1 MEINLKVIKKMPKKT
16 RAVVC
21 MKWGS
26 LYPAEYVNV
35 LYNAVKAN
43 LKSEYRF
50 ICFTDNHAGLLPE
63 IEVRP
68 IVDMELPERAW
79 QSGAWPKIS
88 VFTREAFD
96 FEGRALFIDLDTI
109 ITGDL
114 EQFFN
119 TSNGSFRAIGPNSW
133 TKSKKRKPAIYYLG
147 KRLIAS
153 LKNKRKNT
161 ANDVAIEK
169 RSPGIRRNTMGTGI
183 FAFEIGEHCD
193 IALRLMADVDFALN
207 NYIFEQHFIENQLQ
221 HWEPWPDKT
230 ICSLK
235 YHLRRPIWQSF
246 WRHPMRP
253 PEDISI
259 VAFHGDPRPIDMV
272 QKMHNSLR
280 EFPHM
285 WFGKVKWVRDY
296 WKTFSEE

>member
-1 MEINLKVIKKMPKKT
+1 
-16 RAVVC
+16 
-21 MKWGS
+21 
-26 LYPAEYVNV
+26 
-35 LYNAVKAN
+35 
-43 LKSEYRF
+43 
-50 ICFTDNHAGLLPE
+50 
-63 IEVRP
+63 
-68 IVDMELPERAW
+68 
-79 QSGAWPKIS
+79 
-88 VFTREAFD
+88 
-96 FEGRALFIDLDTI
+96 
-109 ITGDL
+109 
-114 EQFFN
+114 
-119 TSNGSFRAIGPNSW
+119 
-133 TKSKKRKPAIYYLG
+133 
-147 KRLIAS
+147 
-153 LKNKRKNT
+153 
-161 ANDVAIEK
+161 
-169 RSPGIRRNTMGTGI
+169 MGTGI

-207 NYIFEQHFIENQLQ
+207 NYIFEQHFVENQLQ

-296 WKTFSEE
+296 WKTFSDQ